1 VIGGDSGIDFE
12 SVLSWQPQTKVY
24 ATPFFD
30 DSRLTIYELFEPMNK
45 VGFISLGC
53 PKNLVDSEVM
63 MGQLKANGYE
73 LTADASEADTVV
85 VNTCG
90 FIDSAKKESIE
101 AILEAAQLK
110 TNGKAKR
117 LVVAGCL
124 VERYRDELKASMPE
138 VDAFI
143 GTSQIND
150 ILAVCDPQTNTR
162 SLPII
167 TVGNQSATYLYD
179 ESTPRV
185 LATPSH
191 YAFIKIAEG
200 CDRPCAFCFIPQ
212 MRGHFRSRRFGSIV
226 AEAHQLAEEGVK
238 ELILVAQDSSR
249 YGEDLGKQDALAHLL
264 RELSHTEGIEWV
276 RVMYTYPTHISDAFL
291 DVLAEEAKAVKY
303 LDMPLQHASQNVL
316 KLMKRG
322 GNRASLEKLIK
333 RVRERVPGIAVRTT
347 FIAGFPGETDGDFEE
362 LLAFVKNVEFDRV
375 GVFTYSDEEGTPA
388 FELPNK
394 VDPKIAKQRRIRL
407 MKAQSRISRKRNK
420 AKVGEVLRVIFEGE
434 SNESDL
440 LWQGRIETQAPDIDG
455 CVLINDVP
463 EGFIPLPGEMVNV
476 LITEA
481 QEYDLVGKIV
491 SCQ

>member
-1 VIGGDSGIDFE
+1 M
-12 SVLSWQPQTKVY
+12 K
-24 ATPFFD
+24 
-30 DSRLTIYELFEPMNK
+30 K

-63 MGQLKANGYE
+63 MGHLKQNGYE
-73 LTADASEADTVV
+73 ITAEAADAETVV

-90 FIDSAKKESIE
+90 FIDSAKKESID
-101 AILEAAQLK
+101 AILEAARLK
-110 TNGKAKR
+110 TEGQAKR
-117 LVVAGCL
+117 LIVAGCL
-124 VERYRDELKASMPE
+124 VERYRDQLKAEMPE

-150 ILAVCDPQTNTR
+150 ILSVCDPKTNTR
-162 SLPII
+162 SLPVIPL
-167 TVGNQSATYLYD
+167 GNQSATYLYD

-276 RVMYTYPTHISDAFL
+276 RVMYTYPTHIGDAFV
-291 DVLAEEAKAVKY
+291 DVLADEPKAVKY

-322 GNRASLEKLIK
+322 GIRPSLERLIK
-333 RVRERVPGIAVRTT
+333 RVRDRVPGIAVRTT
-347 FIAGFPGETDGDFEE
+347 FITGFPGETEEDFEE
-362 LLAFVKNVEFDRV
+362 LLAFVRNVEFDRV

-394 VDPKIAKQRRIRL
+394 VDPKIAKRRRDQL
-407 MKAQSRISRKRNK
+407 MKAQAKIAKKKHHAMIGQTVRI
-420 AKVGEVLRVIFEGE
+420 LFEGE
-434 SNESDL
+434 SSES
-440 LWQGRIETQAPDIDG
+440 
-455 CVLINDVP
+455 
-463 EGFIPLPGEMVNV
+463 
-476 LITEA
+476 
-481 QEYDLVGKIV
+481 
-491 SCQ
+491 

>member
-1 VIGGDSGIDFE
+1 
-12 SVLSWQPQTKVY
+12 
-24 ATPFFD
+24 
-30 DSRLTIYELFEPMNK
+30 MNK
-45 VGFISLGC
+45 IGFISLGC

-63 MGQLKANGYE
+63 MGQLQQNGYQI
-73 LTADASEADTVV
+73 TANAEEADTVV

-101 AILEAAQLK
+101 AILEAARLK
-110 TNGKAKR
+110 TNGKATR
-117 LVVAGCL
+117 LIVAGCL
-124 VERYRDELKASMPE
+124 VERYRDELKAEMPE

-150 ILAVCDPQTNTR
+150 ILSVCDPQTNTR
-162 SLPII
+162 SLPVIPL
-167 TVGNQSATYLYD
+167 GNQSATYLYD

-212 MRGHFRSRRFGSIV
+212 MRGHFRSRRFGSII
-226 AEAHQLAEEGVK
+226 AEAQQLAEEGVK

-249 YGEDLGKQDALAHLL
+249 YGEDLGKQEALAHLL
-264 RELSHTEGIEWV
+264 RELSHTDGIEWV

-291 DVLAEEAKAVKY
+291 DVLAEEPKAVKY

-322 GNRASLEKLIK
+322 GNARSLERLIR

-347 FIAGFPGETDGDFEE
+347 FITGFPGEAAEDFEE
-362 LLAFVKNVEFDRV
+362 LLRFVKNVEFDRV

-388 FELPNK
+388 YDLPNK
-394 VDPKIAKQRRIRL
+394 VEPKIAKQRRARL
-407 MKAQSRISRKRNK
+407 MKEQARISLRKNK
-420 AKVGEVLRVIFEGE
+420 TRVGETVRVLFEGE
-434 SNESDL
+434 ANESDL
-440 LWQGRIETQAPDIDG
+440 LWQGRMETQAPDIDG
-455 CVLINDVP
+455 CILINDVP
-463 EGFIPLPGEMVNV
+463 EGFAPSPGDLVNV
-476 LITEA
+476 LVTEA
-481 QEYDLVGKIV
+481 QEYDLVGQIV
-491 SCQ
+491 

>member
-1 VIGGDSGIDFE
+1 
-12 SVLSWQPQTKVY
+12 
-24 ATPFFD
+24 
-30 DSRLTIYELFEPMNK
+30 MNK

-63 MGQLKANGYE
+63 MGQLKQSGYQITANAE
-73 LTADASEADTVV
+73 EADTVV

-90 FIDSAKKESIE
+90 FIDAAKQESIE
-101 AILEAAQLK
+101 AILEAARLK

-117 LVVAGCL
+117 LIVAGCL
-124 VERYRDELKASMPE
+124 VERYRDELKAEMPE

-150 ILAVCDPQTNTR
+150 ILSVCDPKTDTR
-162 SLPII
+162 SLPVISL
-167 TVGNQSATYLYD
+167 GNQSATYLYD

-238 ELILVAQDSSR
+238 ELMLVAQDSSR

-264 RELSHTEGIEWV
+264 RELSHTDGIEWV

-291 DVLAEEAKAVKY
+291 DVLAEEPKAVKY
-303 LDMPLQHASQNVL
+303 LDMPLQHASRNVL

-322 GNRASLEKLIK
+322 GNRESLERLIA
-333 RVRERVPGIAVRTT
+333 RVRGRVPGIAIRTT
-347 FIAGFPGETDGDFEE
+347 FITGFPGETEEDFEE
-362 LLAFVKNVEFDRV
+362 LIRFVKNWRFDNL

-388 FELPNK
+388 FDLPNK
-394 VDPKIAKQRRIRL
+394 VDPKIAKLRRNWL
-407 MKAQSRISRKRNK
+407 MKEQSKISNRNNA
-420 AKVGEVLRVIFEGE
+420 AKIGNTYRVLFEGL
-434 SNESDL
+434 SQESDL
-440 LWQGRIETQAPDIDG
+440 LFQGRLEGQTQEIDG
-455 CVLINDVP
+455 YILINDMP
-463 EGFIPLPGEMVNV
+463 DDLEPQIGAIYNV
-476 LITEA
+476 KITEA
-481 QEYDLVGKIV
+481 HEYDLVG
-491 SCQ
+491 

>member
-1 VIGGDSGIDFE
+1 M
-12 SVLSWQPQTKVY
+12 T
-24 ATPFFD
+24 
-30 DSRLTIYELFEPMNK
+30 K

-63 MGQLKANGYE
+63 MGQLKQNGYE
-73 LTADASEADTVV
+73 ITADAAEADTVV

-90 FIDSAKKESIE
+90 FIESAKQESIE
-101 AILEAAQLK
+101 TILEAARLK
-110 TNGKAKR
+110 TAGKATR
-117 LVVAGCL
+117 LIVAGCL
-124 VERYRDELKASMPE
+124 VERYRDELKAEMPE

-150 ILAVCDPQTNTR
+150 ILAVCDPGTNTR
-162 SLPII
+162 SLP
-167 TVGNQSATYLYD
+167 VVALGNQSATYLYD

-226 AEAHQLAEEGVK
+226 AEAHQLADEGVK

-249 YGEDLGKQDALAHLL
+249 YGEDLGKQDALSQLM
-264 RELSHTEGIEWV
+264 RELSHTDGIEWV

-291 DVLAEEAKAVKY
+291 DVMAEEPKAVKY
-303 LDMPLQHASQNVL
+303 LDIPLQHASQNVL

-322 GNRASLEKLIK
+322 GNRASLERLIE
-333 RVRERVPGIAVRTT
+333 RVRRRVPGIAVRTT
-347 FIAGFPGETDGDFEE
+347 FITGFPGETEADFQE
-362 LLAFVKNVEFDRV
+362 LLAFIKQVEFDRV

-388 FELPNK
+388 YDLPNK
-394 VDPKIAKQRRIRL
+394 VEPKVAKKRRDRL
-407 MKAQSRISRKRNK
+407 MKAQAKISLRRNQ
-420 AKVGEVLRVIFEGE
+420 AKVGEVFQVLFEGE
-434 SNESDL
+434 STESDL
-440 LWQGRIETQAPDIDG
+440 LWQGRLETQAPDIDG
-455 CVLINDVP
+455 CILISDAP
-463 EGFIPLPGEMVNV
+463 EGFIPQPGELVNV

-481 QEYDLVGKIV
+481 QEYDLVGSIV
-491 SCQ
+491 I